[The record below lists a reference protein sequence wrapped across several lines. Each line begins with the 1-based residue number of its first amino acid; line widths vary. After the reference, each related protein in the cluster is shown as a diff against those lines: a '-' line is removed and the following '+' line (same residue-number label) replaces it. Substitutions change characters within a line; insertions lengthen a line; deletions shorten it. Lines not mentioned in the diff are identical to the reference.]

1 MKKQKQTITQTDPQ
15 ITSANDLVC
24 VVHATGNNTEFI
36 GKQIASAL
44 NRAKGEVELI
54 IVSEREI
61 QGLTEQKEV
70 AELIAK
76 NRCTIVLFGDP
87 LAVALETTKAQW
99 VFLADES
106 VLNMSAVIQSFQ
118 SNKKVITE
126 SGVYVGEF
134 NKQSG
139 GLQTPFVVTAKKVGY
154 NLLGQLFLPLPVKEF
169 THPYVFFDKQT
180 VTNYFTSAYTTSLT
194 LLCKVA
200 YEEVPFHSYT
210 LTQKENTP
218 TFNRLGSLV
227 KVGITSRWNW
237 FVREAFR
244 KQQKASSSGNHPM
257 TRLAFLLVILAAFI
271 LLPRL
276 SFDYGISWDAKRH
289 NIYGYDMLKY
299 FETDGK
305 DKAALSETSTMQEFR
320 YYGEHFNV
328 ISAWLNTH
336 LKLWGEFETRHFLN
350 ALYGFLAMLFA
361 ALAAKEIGSWRS
373 GLVAFVLIFF
383 SPVFFGHSMNN
394 PTDIPFAAGCAMA
407 MYFLI
412 KVLKNLP
419 SPKFTYLLWCGA
431 GIGMAI
437 GSRIG
442 GIVFYAYTGLFMAI
456 QLLWFARKHGFA
468 AATKLLFPYFITG
481 TTIVVMAHFVGISL
495 WPFGQEAVWSN
506 WYVALKKSTSAEF
519 FTYNHELFEG
529 ARMYMANVPWYY
541 LPKFIIINAPLS
553 VLIGFVLLIVF
564 VFAWKKN
571 FTSTY
576 PYILAVL
583 FIFIFPIVYAE
594 VQSMYYYN
602 GWRHYMFTYPPMII
616 LTALGWESLF
626 KLSKSRMLQGGVA
639 IVLLGFI
646 SLPAIWMVKNHPNEV
661 VYFNE
666 LVGGTK
672 GAYGEYEL
680 DYYSN
685 SCREAAEWIAHQ
697 HPKGKLLVA
706 INNEP
711 LTGAYYA
718 QKINPDIQF
727 QWVREYEEGKPFWDY
742 AIYTSRTYSKNELLN
757 GGFPP
762 KGTVYE
768 VKADGAP
775 ICVVVKRD
783 EYFMPLGYKAIEAN
797 QPDSAIYYFT
807 KATEWNPMDE
817 EAFRMQGMAFFVAQK
832 FDSAIVALNKSIRIF
847 PENYVAYD
855 DLGQVY
861 NAKQDFDKALDCFEK
876 STEYKFNYTDAYF
889 HAAGLEYTRGNWGG
903 AIIHFEHAL
912 KRGGSN
918 IPQIYYYLGLA
929 YMNNNSLKKAE
940 DNLIMSVTLD
950 EKNAMA
956 FRALAQVFNKEG
968 KTQEAQ
974 QCMQR
979 YQQLGG
985 R

>member
-1 MKKQKQTITQTDPQ
+1 MKKQKQTTTQTEPQ
-15 ITSANDLVC
+15 VTFTNDLVC

-36 GKQIASAL
+36 GKQVASAL

-54 IVSEREI
+54 VVSEQEI
-61 QGLTEQKEV
+61 QGLTEQKDI
-70 AELIAK
+70 AELSAK
-76 NRCTIVLFGDP
+76 NRFSVVRFGE
-87 LAVALETTKAQW
+87 AFASALETTKAQW
-99 VFLADES
+99 VFVADES
-106 VLNMSAVIQSFQ
+106 VTNLSAAVHSFQ
-118 SNKKVITE
+118 SNKKSITE
-126 SGVYVGEF
+126 KGVYVGEF
-134 NKQSG
+134 TKHSG
-139 GLQTPFVVTAKKVGY
+139 GLQTPFAVKAKKIGY
-154 NLLGQLFLPLPVKEF
+154 NFLGQLFLPLPLEDY
-169 THPYVFFDKQT
+169 THSFVFFDKQT
-180 VTNYFTSAYTTSLT
+180 VANYFTSSYTTSLT
-194 LLCKVA
+194 LLCKAA

-218 TFNRLGSLV
+218 TFNWLGSLV
-227 KVGITSRWNW
+227 KTGITSRWNW
-237 FVREAFR
+237 FVGEVFS
-244 KQQKASSSGNHPM
+244 KQQTTSSSGNHPL
-257 TRLAFLLVILAAFI
+257 TRLTFLLVVLAAFV

-336 LKLWGEFETRHFLN
+336 VKLWGEFETRHFLN

-407 MYFLI
+407 LYFLI

-456 QLLWFARKHGFA
+456 HLLWYARKNSFA

-481 TTIVVMAHFVGISL
+481 TTIVVIAHLVGISL
-495 WPFGQEAVWSN
+495 WPFGQEAVLSN

-553 VLIGFVLLIVF
+553 VLAGFVLLIVF

-626 KLSKSRMLQGGVA
+626 RLGNNKMVQGA
-639 IVLLGFI
+639 ITFVLLGLV
-646 SLPAIWMVKNHPNEV
+646 SLPATWMVKNHPNEV

-697 HPKGKLLVA
+697 HPTGKLVVA

-718 QKINPDIQF
+718 QKINPDIEF

-757 GGFPP
+757 GGYPP

-768 VKADGAP
+768 IKADGAP

-797 QPDSAIYYFT
+797 QTDSAIYYFT

-817 EAFRMQGMAFFVAQK
+817 EAFRMQGMALYVAQK
-832 FDSAIVALNKSIRIF
+832 FDSAIIALNQSIKIF

-855 DLGQVY
+855 NLGQVY
-861 NAKQDFDKALDCFEK
+861 NAKQDFEKALDCFKK

-889 HAAGLEYTRGNWGG
+889 HAAGLEYTRANWGG
-903 AIIHFEHAL
+903 AITHFEHAL

-950 EKNAMA
+950 DKNAMA

>member
-1 MKKQKQTITQTDPQ
+1 MKKQKQPNIQAEPQ
-15 ITSANDLVC
+15 VISSNDLLC
-24 VVHATGNNTEFI
+24 VVHANANNIEFI
-36 GKQIASAL
+36 GKNIASVI
-44 NRAKGEVELI
+44 NRAKGEVELV
-54 IVSEREI
+54 IVSKLKI
-61 QGLTEQKEV
+61 AGLLEQKDI
-70 AELIAK
+70 AELVTK
-76 NRCTIVLFGDP
+76 NRCNAVLYGDELLATIEGS
-87 LAVALETTKAQW
+87 KAQW
-99 VFLADES
+99 IYVAGETSLNISS
-106 VLNMSAVIQSFQ
+106 VIHSFQ
-118 SNKKVITE
+118 FNKKVITE
-126 SGVYVGEF
+126 IGVYVGEF

-139 GLQTPFVVTAKKVGY
+139 PLQTPFAVKAKKWGY
-154 NLLGQLFLPLPVKEF
+154 NFWGQLFMPLPIKDY
-169 THPYVFFDKQT
+169 THNFVFFDKQT
-180 VTNYFTSAYTTSLT
+180 VAQYFSSTYTNQLS
-194 LLCKVA
+194 LLCKAA
-200 YEEVPFHSYT
+200 YESVPFHNYT
-210 LTQKENTP
+210 LTQKENVP
-218 TFNRLGSLV
+218 TFNRLGSIV
-227 KVGITSRWNW
+227 KTGITSRYNW
-237 FVREAFR
+237 FVGEAFN
-244 KQQKASSSGNHPM
+244 KPHTTSSSGNHPF
-257 TRLAFLLVILAAFI
+257 TRLAFLLVVLAALI

-299 FETDGK
+299 FETDGE
-305 DKAALSETSTMQEFR
+305 DKAALSETSSMQEFR

-336 LKLWGEFETRHFLN
+336 VKLWGEFETRHFLN

-373 GLVAFVLIFF
+373 GLIAFVLIFL

-407 MYFLI
+407 FYYLI

-456 QLLWFARKHGFA
+456 NLIWYARKNSFA
-468 AATKLLFPYFITG
+468 EATKLLFPYFIAG
-481 TTIVVMAHFVGISL
+481 TTIVLVAHFVGISL
-495 WPFGQEAVWSN
+495 WPFGQEAIMSN
-506 WYVALKKSTSAEF
+506 WLVALKKSTSAEF

-553 VLIGFVLLIVF
+553 VLVGFVLLLVLF
-564 VFAWKKN
+564 FTWKKN
-571 FTSTY
+571 FATTY
-576 PYILAVL
+576 PYLLAVL
-583 FIFIFPIVYAE
+583 FVFIFPIVYAE

-602 GWRHYMFTYPPMII
+602 GWRHYMFTYPPMIV

-626 KLSKSRMLQGGVA
+626 RLSKNTIIHVVVSV
-639 IVLLGFI
+639 VLLGFV
-646 SLPAIWMVKNHPNEV
+646 SLPAMWMVKNHPNEV
-661 VYFNE
+661 VYYNE

-672 GAYGEYEL
+672 GAYGNYEM

-685 SCREAAEWIAHQ
+685 SCRDAAEWIANQ
-697 HPKGKLLVA
+697 HPTGKLVVA

-757 GGFPP
+757 AGFPP

-768 VKADGAP
+768 VKADGVP

-797 QPDSAIYYFT
+797 QADSAIYYFT
-807 KATEWNPMDE
+807 KASEWNPMDE
-817 EAFRMQGMAFFVAQK
+817 EAFRMKGMALFVAQK
-832 FDSAIVALNKSIRIF
+832 FDSAIIALNESIRIF

-855 DLGQVY
+855 NLGQVY
-861 NAKQDFDKALDCFEK
+861 NAKKELDKALACFKK
-876 STEYKFNYTDAYF
+876 STEFKYNYTDAYF
-889 HAAGLEYTRGNWGG
+889 HAAGLEYTRNNFGG

-918 IPQIYYYLGLA
+918 VPQIYYYLGLS

-940 DNLIMSVTLD
+940 ENLILAVTLD
-950 EKNAMA
+950 GNNAMA
-956 FRALAQVFNKEG
+956 FRALAEVFNKEG
-968 KTQEAQ
+968 KTDQAQ
-974 QCMQR
+974 QCMQK
-979 YQQLGG
+979 YQSLGG